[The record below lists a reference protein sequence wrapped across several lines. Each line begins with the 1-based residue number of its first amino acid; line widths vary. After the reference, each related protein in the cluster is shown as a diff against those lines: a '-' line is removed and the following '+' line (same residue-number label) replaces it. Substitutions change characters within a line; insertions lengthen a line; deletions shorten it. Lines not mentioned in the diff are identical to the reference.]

1 MANHK
6 FTYTVSGVDLSSEQ
20 KAAISREIGAAVT
33 RALIGSAPQPVKA
46 EYLTLTKINGGI
58 WIDPTLVANETVGQ
72 LEART
77 AT

>member
-6 FTYTVSGVDLSSEQ
+6 FTYTVSGVDLNSEQ

-33 RALIGSAPQPVKA
+33 RALIGPSPQPVRSDF
-46 EYLTLTKINGGI
+46 LTLTKIYGGI
-58 WIDPTLVANETVGQ
+58 WIDPTLFADETVGQ